1 MVKDKKD
8 HKLLLRMERSMMANG
23 SELRKP
29 DKEEGNL
36 FGQTALCMKDIGQIV
51 KQMERVD

>member
-1 MVKDKKD
+1 MTQQIMRKSMVKDKKD

-36 FGQTALCMKDIGQIV
+36 FGQTALCMKDIG
-51 KQMERVD
+51 